1 MVTHSRTKTETPAH
15 EPPRPRD
22 RQATRERVLEAVGR
36 LLAREG
42 FGGLGVNAVAREAGV
57 DKVLIYRYFGG
68 LEALLEAWGRTSV
81 LGAGRQSEGDA
92 GGATVGPADRAE
104 AFLSAYVR
112 DLRENPEALEV
123 MRWEL
128 VEDNALTRRLAEVRE
143 AEGFAELRALGVPK
157 ARAAAVDLPA
167 VAAVL
172 TAGLIHLALRA
183 RSAPEWL
190 GIPLRTDEGWARIE
204 RAAVALARAGLGP
217 AKP

>member
-1 MVTHSRTKTETPAH
+1 MVTHRKPKTSASALKPQ
-15 EPPRPRD
+15 RPRD

-42 FGGLGVNAVAREAGV
+42 FGSLGVNAVAREAGV

-68 LEALLEAWGRTSV
+68 LEALLEAWGRTTI
-81 LGAGRQSEGDA
+81 LGAADRDRADA
-92 GGATVGPADRAE
+92 AGAPSSPADRAE

-123 MRWEL
+123 MRLEL

-204 RAAVALARAGLGP
+204 RAAVALARGGLGP